1 MSDYN
6 FFDKF
11 HNKYHHDDH
20 IECLMNHLAKFFKDD
35 EMTAFHEIISPDFHL
50 DVYFIKPANRNY
62 NILLTSG
69 MSLLEMTVNAE
80 IENRNDYHFAELMVL
95 TPKDLDF
102 AQVYTGNEK
111 NSWIISMLKQTA
123 RFPHHYN
130 TFIAIGQTLQA
141 TEDMQP
147 YNSETDYVGCAILPS
162 VTFDVDFTEFKCD
175 DKKINIYS
183 LFPLYKNELEY
194 KIQKGYAGL
203 VDLLN
208 KAQPK
213 EIIDNNRKNLIN
225 NKGFWNI
232 FRK

>member
-1 MSDYN
+1 MSEYN
-6 FFDKF
+6 FLDKL
-11 HNKYHHDDH
+11 HNKHHYDEH
-20 IECLMNHLAKFFKDD
+20 IDCLTNHLSKYFKD
-35 EMTAFHEIISPDFHL
+35 EEITVFHEVVSLDFHL

-80 IENRNDYHFAELMVL
+80 IENRSDYLFAELMVL

-102 AQVYTGNEK
+102 EQVYTGNEK

-123 RFPHHYN
+123 RYPHHYD
-130 TFIAIGQTLQA
+130 TFITIGQTLQA
-141 TEDMQP
+141 TEDMRP

-162 VTFDVDFTEFKCD
+162 VTFDSDFTEVKCEN
-175 DKKINIYS
+175 KKINIYS
-183 LFPLYKNELEY
+183 LFPMYKNELDY

-208 KAQPK
+208 KERPK
-213 EIIDNNRKNLIN
+213 EIIDNRRKNLIS